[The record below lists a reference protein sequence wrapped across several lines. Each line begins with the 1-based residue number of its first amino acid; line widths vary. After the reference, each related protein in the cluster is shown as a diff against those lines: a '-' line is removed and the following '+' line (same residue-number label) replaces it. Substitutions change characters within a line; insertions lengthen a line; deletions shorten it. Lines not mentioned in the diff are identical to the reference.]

1 MDRVFLRSQFA
12 VYYRRARRVRLT
24 IEAHTDYTALFPL
37 KGRLLASVS
46 DEEFEIEDEGALLIN
61 PGSAVRAASRVETE
75 FLMLTLAPAFVLDLA
90 VRLRLTLSGANVS
103 FRSGRIERDERLGRL
118 AQDLMNELKEEE
130 AGQEVVI
137 TAQVEQMLVHMLRH
151 YANVRRS
158 DELELSRVG
167 LVDRRIRRAVEMMHA
182 HMDKELPL
190 EELAGAAYLSPFHFA
205 RLFKKL
211 TGASPHAYL
220 ATLRVQR
227 AQQLLAETDLSIS
240 ELSARVGYSSPSH
253 FSKAFRQATGLTPRA
268 FRVSLVRGE

>member
-12 VYYRRARRVRLT
+12 VYYRRARRVRWAR
-24 IEAHTDYTALFPL
+24 EARSDYAVLFSL
-37 KGRLLASVS
+37 KGRLLCSIAE
-46 DEEFEIEDEGALLIN
+46 EEFEIGEASALLVD
-61 PGSAVRAASRVETE
+61 PGSAAVAASREE
-75 FLMLTLAPAFVLDLA
+75 AEILTLILTPAFVLDLA
-90 VRLRLTLSGANVS
+90 LRLRLTLSGASVM
-103 FRSGRIERDERLGRL
+103 FRSDKVERDERLARL
-118 AQDLMNELKEEE
+118 ARDLADELREEE
-130 AGQEVVI
+130 AGQDVVI
-137 TAQVEQMLVHMLRH
+137 TALVEQMLVYLLRH

-182 HMDKELPL
+182 HMDRDLPI
-190 EELAGAAYLSPFHFA
+190 EEMAGAAYLSPFHFA

-240 ELSARVGYSSPSH
+240 ELSARVGYASPSH
-253 FSKAFRQATGLTPRA
+253 FSKAFRQSTGMTPRA
-268 FRVSLVRGE
+268 FRAAIIKA